1 MAAQKAY
8 PWAVICLAAA
18 AVAFGGM
25 WWQERALVA
34 AYRDESVCWRVVRE
48 EALSCRDVSVLVS
61 SHPKAAV
68 TGTVA
73 TVADHDRLRQ
83 RLSAELGAQR
93 WPRVAFNVRVGTPGA
108 EGK

>member
-1 MAAQKAY
+1 MPAQKANQ
-8 PWAVICLAAA
+8 WAVVCLAAA

-48 EALSCRDVSVLVS
+48 EGPPFRDVSVLVS

-73 TVADHDRLRQ
+73 TAADRERLRN
-83 RLSAELGAQR
+83 RLSEELGAER
-93 WPRVAFNVRVGTPGA
+93 WPRVAFNVRVATPGA
-108 EGK
+108 EGE